1 MWLLLLLLL
10 LLFLLFFFFINNDDK
25 NKKNITLFL
34 PEDLL
39 LRFFFLKFE
48 TTQLSTGMLI
58 VGPAEEYRMIVASS
72 SDAFLH
78 FFKEII

>member
-1 MWLLLLLLL
+1 MCVAVA
-10 LLFLLFFFFINNDDK
+10 FVVVIFAF
-25 NKKNITLFL
+25 
-34 PEDLL
+34 
-39 LRFFFLKFE
+39 FFFLKFE